1 MTEPYSTQFYANQS
15 TDSYRAGQIILPRIF
30 ELVTPRS
37 VVDVGCGVGTWLAA
51 AGELG
56 AERLVGYEGVWI
68 EDRMLR
74 DSRIDLRRQDLEQPI
89 VSDERFDLAMSLE
102 VAEHLSPG
110 RAESLVRE
118 LCGFSDRILFSAA
131 VPGQGGVHH
140 VNEQWQDYWMELF
153 RRQGYRPLDVVR
165 PAFWDDRSLPI
176 HYRQNAFLYVTEE
189 VYGEMLQPTTGL
201 EEPRPWPVNLVHPE
215 MHLNNLARSNA
226 PPTLPAVLRTVAYL
240 PMAVVRSV
248 RARLP

>member
-1 MTEPYSTQFYANQS
+1 MTDQYSTQFYANQS
-15 TDSYRAGQIILPRIF
+15 TDSYRAGQVILPRIF
-30 ELVTPRS
+30 ELLHPGS

-56 AERLVGYEGVWI
+56 AERLVGYEGDWV

-74 DSRIDLRRQDLEQPI
+74 DPRIELRRQDLEQPI
-89 VSDERFDLAMSLE
+89 VADERFDLAMSLE

-110 RAESLVRE
+110 RAESLVSE
-118 LCGFSDRILFSAA
+118 MCGFSDRVLFSAA

-140 VNEQWQDYWMELF
+140 VNEQWQDYWIELF
-153 RRQGYRPLDVVR
+153 RRRGYRHLDVVR

-176 HYRQNAFLYVTEE
+176 HYRQNAFLYLTEE
-189 VYGEMLQPTTGL
+189 AYGDLLQRMPEL

-215 MHLNNLARSNA
+215 MHLNNLATHSA

-240 PMAVVRSV
+240 PLAVVRSV
-248 RARLP
+248 RARLH